1 MTNALDNAFSRASL
15 EIVWRYE
22 GRRLRK
28 SCFGIDR
35 KSGKKFQENIVSEFH
50 QIRKRIRGNFKP
62 KGLLAIA
69 KPKNAGGNR
78 IICVPTVA
86 DRIVQFAIL
95 NEIRPALERRGLLNS
110 ISYGLIRNSNR
121 TVGDARVQSIRF
133 RNEHKWV
140 YKADIEKFFDNIP
153 RDIIVERSSKIIP
166 QRSLHKLIIPFV
178 HTEIEDGFDPGWK
191 KIIEKSG
198 ICSGKGVRQG
208 MPLSPYFAGL
218 ILRDLD
224 KTLEKHGYRA
234 IRYVDDII
242 AFFDSEEEC
251 SAFDKF
257 LRAELDK
264 LSLSIGIIGAKN
276 SKTKVYKPE
285 EAAEFLGME
294 IALSQS
300 GNYELRISD
309 KCLQNIGAKI
319 AGLGS
324 VDALLQK
331 RVTLPKLGSFLDAL
345 SSGYLQAYKG
355 AANHSEL
362 VHEVSTMKRAA
373 LVSAIEEALGRH
385 FTDLDKR
392 QRRFLGIE

>member
-1 MTNALDNAFSRASL
+1 MANALDNAFSRANL
-15 EIVWRYE
+15 ESVWRYE

-35 KSGKKFQENIVSEFH
+35 KSGKKFQENIASEFY
-50 QIRKRIRGNFKP
+50 QIRERIRGNFKP

-69 KPKNAGGNR
+69 KPKENGGHR
-78 IICVPTVA
+78 IICVPTIA

-95 NEIRPALERRGLLNS
+95 NEIRPALEKRGLLNS

-121 TVGDARVQSIRF
+121 TVGDARIQSIRF
-133 RNEHKWV
+133 RNKHKWV

-153 RDIIVERSSKIIP
+153 RDIIVDLSSRIIP
-166 QRSLHKLIIPFV
+166 HRSLHKLIIPFV
-178 HTEIEDGFDPGWK
+178 HTEIEDGFDPDWRN
-191 KIIEKSG
+191 IIGRSG
-198 ICSGKGVRQG
+198 IVPGKGVRQG

-234 IRYVDDII
+234 IRYVDDIV
-242 AFFDSEEEC
+242 AFFDCEEEC
-251 SAFDKF
+251 TSFDKF
-257 LRAELDK
+257 LRGELEK
-264 LSLSIGIIGAKN
+264 LSLSIGAIGTKN

-285 EAAEFLGME
+285 ESAEFLGME
-294 IALSQS
+294 IAFSDS
-300 GNYELRISD
+300 GEYELRISD
-309 KCLQNIGAKI
+309 KCVQNIGAKI
-319 AGLGS
+319 AGLGR

-331 RVTLPKLGSFLDAL
+331 RVTLPRLGGFLDAL

-355 AANHSEL
+355 AANHTEL

-373 LVSAIEEALGRH
+373 LVSAIEEALGQH
-385 FTDLDKR
+385 FSALNKK